1 MFVVALL
8 IMISIVLYIYYKV
21 SILRTSDQLSQ
32 VYFNAKA
39 RICLGSFIFFFAIN
53 QYLLYGTKISLFI
66 GIIFLIF
73 GILQINRGYKEA
85 KHYRKEWKRLEA
97 LEQ

>member
-1 MFVVALL
+1 MFLVAIL

-21 SILRTSDQLSQ
+21 SILKTKDQLSQ

-66 GIIFLIF
+66 GFIFLFF
-73 GILQINRGYKEA
+73 GIIQMNRGFKEA
-85 KHYRKEWKRLEA
+85 KHHRKEWKRLEA
-97 LEQ
+97 